1 MSRRDRVPTPREP
14 FLRATRQTPSDQPS
28 IAALER
34 VRAFCLSLYH
44 LAPVGYLT
52 LAHDGRILEA
62 NYTAGCM
69 LGLPADRLRGVE
81 LARFVSG
88 EADAALHEHLRHV
101 ATVGARANIELRME
115 RPTGTRFQAS
125 LESVPF
131 DDVPDGHDALEPTI
145 LTALV
150 DVSER
155 RQLEGTLLEREATL
169 RTVFA
174 TAPDGVIGVDDQGA
188 IRAFGAGAERM
199 FGFRSSEAIG
209 RHVGVLF
216 DVTSPPLGRRSSATP
231 AGALVQQAR
240 CRRRDGRLF
249 DAEVSVGRL
258 AGASYAVL
266 VVRDVSGQREKEQA
280 LEQARVLEAAGRL
293 ATSIVH
299 DTNNLLLRVVS
310 SVESLAGAADDPVAV
325 RRRAEEL
332 RRLALGGAAVV
343 RRLSSV
349 MGVPVAADGGVELD
363 PALASMTALAG
374 ALLGEAVELSIMLD
388 AAGARVGFSDGHI
401 EQIVLNL
408 VVNARDALPH
418 GGRVVITTRRIELEG
433 RPHVRLVVGDDGVG
447 MPEDVRARALLRG
460 FTTKETGSG
469 LGLDTVRTIVERAG
483 GRIAIDSA
491 VGAGTRF
498 TLDVPEVVPVP
509 VAEAPMARARA
520 STILLVE
527 GDTLVRS
534 TLRAWL
540 ERGRHRVIEASD
552 AEEALEQCHGRDGAI
567 DLMITDVLP
576 RGAELAE
583 RARERC
589 PSMSVLFMSG
599 QPRDGLVRGG
609 MLAPDVFLLGK
620 PCSERELAAALRQVV
635 GEAGPSSILLVED
648 DPLNR
653 RMLGTLLEQRGYR
666 VQLAATVAEAV
677 RHYRR
682 APRAVDVVLADG
694 RLPDGTASDLVR
706 ALRDGELSPPVLVV
720 SGLDERMDPE
730 ISTVLRLPR
739 TSFLQKPTA
748 VDDLVR
754 GIESLRARE

>member
-1 MSRRDRVPTPREP
+1 MSRRGRMPTPHEP
-14 FLRATRQTPSDQPS
+14 IARVTRYAPSDQPS
-28 IAALER
+28 SVTLEQ
-34 VRAFCLSLYH
+34 VRSFCLSLYH

-52 LAHDGRILEA
+52 LARDGRILEA

-81 LARFVSG
+81 LTRFVPH
-88 EADAALHEHLRHV
+88 EAEGTLFEHLAHV
-101 ATVGARANIELRME
+101 TSVGARASVELRME
-115 RPTGTRFQAS
+115 RPTGTRYWAS

-131 DDVPDGHDALEPTI
+131 DDAPDGLGGFEPSLLVALTDI
-145 LTALV
+145 T
-150 DVSER
+150 ER
-155 RQLEGTLLEREATL
+155 KQLEATLLEREATL

-174 TAPDGVIGVDDQGA
+174 TVPAGVIGVDDQGA

-209 RHVGVLF
+209 RHVGMLF
-216 DVTSPPLGRRSSATP
+216 DVAAPPLGRRSSATP
-231 AGALVQQAR
+231 AGALVQAAR
-240 CRRRDGRLF
+240 CRRRDGRPF

-258 AGASYAVL
+258 AGASYAIL
-266 VVRDVSGQREKEQA
+266 VVRDVSSQRETEHA
-280 LEQARVLEAAGRL
+280 LEQARALEAAGRL

-310 SVESLAGAADDPVAV
+310 SVESLAAAADDAAAV

-332 RRLALGGAAVV
+332 KRLALGGAAIV

-349 MGVPVAADGGVELD
+349 MSVPAAADGGVELD
-363 PALASMTALAG
+363 PTLASMSGLIG
-374 ALLGEAVELSIMLD
+374 ALLGETIELSMSLG
-388 AAGARVGFSDGHI
+388 AEGARVGFSDGHV
-401 EQIVLNL
+401 EQLILNL
-408 VVNARDALPH
+408 VVNARDALPSGGH
-418 GGRVVITTRRIELEG
+418 VTIATKRVEVGGRQ
-433 RPHVRLVVGDDGVG
+433 HVRLVFGDDGVG
-447 MPEDVRARALLRG
+447 MPEDVRARALVRG

-469 LGLDTVRTIVERAG
+469 LGLDTVRAIVEQAG
-483 GRIAIDSA
+483 GRITIDSA
-491 VGAGTRF
+491 LGAGTRF
-498 TLDVPEVVPVP
+498 TLDVPELILEA

-527 GDTLVRS
+527 DDTLVRS

-540 ERGRHRVIEASD
+540 ERGRHRVIEASN
-552 AEEALEQCHGRDGAI
+552 AEEALERCRGRDGAI

-589 PSMSVLFMSG
+589 PSMPVLFMSG
-599 QPRDGLVRGG
+599 QPRDGLVRSG
-609 MLAPDVFLLGK
+609 MLAPDMFVLGK

-635 GEAGPSSILLVED
+635 GEAGPSSVLLVED

-653 RMLGTLLEQRGYR
+653 RMMGTLLEKRGYQ
-666 VQLAATVAEAV
+666 VKLAATIAEAI
-677 RHYRR
+677 RHYRC
-682 APRAVDVVLADG
+682 APPAVDVVLADG

-706 ALRDGELSPPVLVV
+706 ALRGSELGPPVLVV
-720 SGLDERMDPE
+720 SGLDERMDPD
-730 ISTVLRLPR
+730 IATVLRLPR
-739 TSFLQKPTA
+739 TSFLQKPA
-748 VDDLVR
+748 AIEDLVR